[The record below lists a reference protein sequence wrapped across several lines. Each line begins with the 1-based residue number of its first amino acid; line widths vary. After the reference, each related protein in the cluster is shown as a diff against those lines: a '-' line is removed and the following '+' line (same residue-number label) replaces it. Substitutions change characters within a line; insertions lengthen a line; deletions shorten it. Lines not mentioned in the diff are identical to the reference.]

1 MTDTAP
7 QASSQTATGS
17 WFPVPDEADLP
28 SDLQGLFAKARE
40 RLGFVP
46 NVFAVWAFRPERLS
60 AWFSHFRLLHR
71 PTEGLTAADREMI
84 AVVVSAANGCLYCLV
99 AHGAALREELGDPVL
114 GERISYDWR
123 RAGLDARRA
132 AICAYAEKLTLRPR
146 QVTRDDL
153 QTLLD
158 AGLTVEEAWDVAE
171 ISAMYNL
178 TNRMA
183 MATNMLPNEEYSG
196 QARPPAD
203 AGQAG

>member
-1 MTDTAP
+1 
-7 QASSQTATGS
+7 
-17 WFPVPDEADLP
+17 
-28 SDLQGLFAKARE
+28 
-40 RLGFVP
+40 
-46 NVFAVWAFRPERLS
+46 
-60 AWFSHFRLLHR
+60 
-71 PTEGLTAADREMI
+71 MI

-132 AICAYAEKLTLRPR
+132 AICAYAEKLTLHPR
-146 QVTRDDL
+146 EVTRDDL

-196 QARPPAD
+196 RRGRRPTPGRPAD
-203 AGQAG
+203 QSSSAPAGGVRPRA